1 LRRISLNR
9 MRNQV
14 CRYRPLSL
22 GAVAFQ
28 ACLIDR
34 SSISPFRIN
43 HLQSQPNSENA
54 NCDRPLNRAIT
65 YGRARSAKAAI
76 KYKRYTAA
84 GTFDPAVTRSPS
96 THSRQSPTYS

>member
-1 LRRISLNR
+1 MNR
-9 MRNQV
+9 LCEEVSEYYSVSVAR
-14 CRYRPLSL
+14 
-22 GAVAFQ
+22 VAFQ
-28 ACLIDR
+28 ACLTDR